1 MSFASKLAPFLA
13 TVALGAAP
21 ALAGDTTPAPSAA
34 HLLDLGA
41 VSGVAYYTIEPQG
54 FRVVATLVESEGG
67 TPVRVSGLLAP
78 GQSLT
83 LSTPREAGLSP
94 VAVEISREAD
104 TLLVTSSEM
113 ITN

>member
-1 MSFASKLAPFLA
+1 MSFASKLAPFFA
-13 TVALGAAP
+13 TIALGATP
-21 ALAGDTTPAPSAA
+21 ALAGDTTPSAA

-54 FRVVATLVESEGG
+54 FRVVATLVEGEGG